1 MKLLKLTEPAPASE
15 PVQTLIEMT
24 APGKALLKV
33 GSVHLKPG
41 QRVPAEGLSEH
52 TVDEVSLVL
61 SGSLTGESGNDPF
74 VISAGEISLIPAGEA
89 HWARAGDAGVELLW
103 IWFGKDTE
111 RSDN

>member
-1 MKLLKLTEPAPASE
+1 MKLLQLHEATLSLE

-33 GSVHLKPG
+33 GSLHLKPG

-52 TVDEVSLVL
+52 TVDEVSLIL
-61 SGSLTGESGNDPF
+61 HGSLIGESGNDAF
-74 VISAGEISLIPAGEA
+74 TASAGEISLIPAGEA
-89 HWARAGDAGVELLW
+89 HWARAGDAGAELFW
-103 IWFGKDTE
+103 ILFGEDIE